1 MAILGSDRAPDG
13 QGWYIYQSQ
22 ISTKKVLA
30 IKMVN
35 AVIFGME
42 YLILMI
48 GSRKSPKGVSK
59 LKFQKDD

>member
-35 AVIFGME
+35 AVIFRVE
-42 YLILMI
+42 YLILMK
-48 GSRKSPKGVSK
+48 GSRKSP
-59 LKFQKDD
+59 